1 MVDFRNAAC
10 FGARGRDLAA
20 SRNRWWILTS
30 SGMLSIG
37 ALLAYLE
44 HGGRRLGADFG
55 RIGWDSEFAWLE
67 LRRFTIG
74 CTFLVQLKTVF
85 WAF

>member
-1 MVDFRNAAC
+1 MVGFRKAVC
-10 FGARGRDLAA
+10 FGASGRDLAA

-37 ALLAYLE
+37 ALLAYFE
-44 HGGRRLGADFG
+44 HGVRRLGADFG
-55 RIGWDSEFAWLE
+55 RIGWDSEFARLE
-67 LRRFTIG
+67 LRRLMIG
-74 CTFLVQLKTVF
+74 CIFLVQLKTVF